1 MMMMMMMMMVVF
13 VKDYKMDEMAPH
25 YAMIVDDDVAVTMLV
40 MIEYVDMIVMF
51 DVMKVV
57 AVVVVEMAVDGS
69 VVQSLRSN

>member
-1 MMMMMMMMMVVF
+1 MMMMMVVF

>member
-1 MMMMMMMMMVVF
+1 MMVVF